1 LANATYRELSLR
13 EAFRP
18 FLRRAGW
25 VGLYFLLLFSGG
37 MAGYVAI
44 EGWGWFDGLY
54 MAVTTV
60 TSVGFM
66 EVHPLSTG
74 GRAFT
79 MIVLVLGVTGLGLW
93 WALITAFIIE
103 LDLGGIL
110 RRRRVMRKIGDLT
123 NHFIICGAG
132 RVGRVVIAQ
141 MLRAGSPFVV
151 IERDPAR
158 VRALEEENPGL
169 FIIEGDAL
177 REVRLEAARVAT
189 ARGLAA
195 CLAEDADNLLLCL
208 TARARNPGLTIVAR
222 ARDMESEEKIRRAG
236 ADHVI
241 SPTATGGARMASV
254 LLHPS
259 VVSFLDVFTRGGEL
273 SLRLEEAPIPPTSK
287 LVGQTLAEAR
297 IPQRTGLVVLA
308 LKHGEGPFT
317 FNPGPETR
325 LAAGDVMIVLGDEE
339 RLQTL
344 RQYVSSEG

>member
-1 LANATYRELSLR
+1 LS
-13 EAFRP
+13 EALRP
-18 FLRRAGW
+18 FLRRAAW
-25 VGLYFLLLFSGG
+25 VGLLFVVLFLGG
-37 MAGYVAI
+37 MVGYVAI
-44 EGWGWFDGLY
+44 EGWEWFDGLY

-74 GRAFT
+74 GRVFT
-79 MIVLVLGVTGLGLW
+79 LILVVLGVTGLGLW
-93 WALITAFIIE
+93 WALLTSFIVE

-110 RRRRVMRKIGDLT
+110 RRRRLMRKMGDLSG
-123 NHFIICGAG
+123 HFIICGAG

-141 MLRAGSPFVV
+141 MQRAQCPFVV

-158 VRALEEENPGL
+158 VRVLEEENPGL
-169 FIIEGDAL
+169 FILEGDAL
-177 REVRLEAARVAT
+177 RETRLEAARVAR

-222 ARDMESEEKIRRAG
+222 ARDQESEDKLRHAG

-241 SPTATGGARMASV
+241 SPAVTGGARMASM

-259 VVSFLDVFTRGGEL
+259 VVSFLDVFSRGGDL
-273 SLRLEEAPIPPTSK
+273 SLRLEEAPIPAASR
-287 LVGQTLAEAR
+287 LAGLTLAEAR

-308 LKHGEGPFT
+308 LRHGEGPFI
-317 FNPGPETR
+317 FNPGPDTR
-325 LAAGDVMIVLGDEE
+325 LAAGDVMVVVGDEE

-344 RQYVSSEG
+344 RRYVSVEA